1 MTDEQIEKAYV
12 HWLYQAA
19 GMGSRGFLRGLE
31 QFGTAQIIYDTARKE
46 RLEAKVSA
54 RYQDKA
60 RRLQA
65 LAKSSEIK
73 GILEEYERILSRG
86 ISFVTVKEASYP
98 RKLAQIG
105 DAPYGLYYAGRLPVD
120 EGRSIAVIG
129 ARNCT
134 EYGRYMAKEFGTV
147 LAQAGVQII
156 SGMARGIDGIGQRA
170 ALYAGGYSL
179 GVLGCGVDV
188 CYPRENREVYEQ
200 LLVKGGVC
208 SEYPPGMEPRAV
220 LFPPRNRIISGLCDG
235 VLVIEA
241 KGRSGTLITVD
252 MALEQGREVYAVPG
266 RATDALSE
274 GCNRLIRQGA
284 QLVMSPE
291 ELLEDLQ
298 AGLTGYMNQSVIGR
312 QPVLHLSGIRDK
324 VFKILDFQPQSMER
338 LQEAYRKAYGD
349 SIAVPKL
356 CYELLQLYAEG
367 YVGQADGKYYF
378 KKE

>member
-1 MTDEQIEKAYV
+1 M
-12 HWLYQAA
+12 
-19 GMGSRGFLRGLE
+19 
-31 QFGTAQIIYDTARKE
+31 
-46 RLEAKVSA
+46 
-54 RYQDKA
+54 
-60 RRLQA
+60 
-65 LAKSSEIK
+65 
-73 GILEEYERILSRG
+73 
-86 ISFVTVKEASYP
+86 
-98 RKLAQIG
+98 
-105 DAPYGLYYAGRLPVD
+105 
-120 EGRSIAVIG
+120 
-129 ARNCT
+129 
-134 EYGRYMAKEFGTV
+134 
-147 LAQAGVQII
+147 QII

-298 AGLTGYMNQSVIGR
+298 AGLTGYMDQSVISR
-312 QPVLHLSGIRDK
+312 QPILHLSGVRDK

-338 LQEAYRKAYGD
+338 LQEAYKKAYGD

-367 YVGQADGKYYF
+367 YAGQADGKYYF

>member
-1 MTDEQIEKAYV
+1 MTDGQAGKAYM

-31 QFGTAQIIYDTARKE
+31 QIGTAQAVYDIARKE
-46 RLEAKVSA
+46 GLEAKVSA

-65 LAKSSEIK
+65 LAKKSGIT
-73 GILEEYERILSRG
+73 GILEEYEGMISRG
-86 ISFVTVKEASYP
+86 ISFVTVKEAAYP
-98 RKLAQIG
+98 RKLSQIG
-105 DAPYGLYYAGRLPVD
+105 DAPYALYYAGRLPAD

-129 ARNCT
+129 ARNCS
-134 EYGRYMAKEFGTV
+134 EYGKYMAKEFGTV
-147 LAQAGVQII
+147 LAKAGVQII

-266 RATDALSE
+266 RVTDALSE

-284 QLVMSPE
+284 QLVLSPE
-291 ELLEDLQ
+291 ELLEDMQ
-298 AGLTGYMNQSVIGR
+298 AGLAGHMDRGVTGR
-312 QPVLHLSGIRDK
+312 QTIFHLSGVREK
-324 VFKILDFQPQSMER
+324 VYKILDFQPQSMER

-349 SIAVPKL
+349 AIAVPEL

-367 YVGQADGKYYF
+367 YAGQADGKYYF